1 MTIAELRR
9 LLNTVPLTADRD
21 QIKVLDKDNIDVF
34 DVVTVT
40 YDTSQRTAWI
50 NVELEDGE

>member
-1 MTIAELRR
+1 MTVGELRR
-9 LLNTVPLTADRD
+9 LLNTMPLTADRD
-21 QIKVLDKDNIDVF
+21 QIKVLDKDNIDVS

-40 YDTSQRTAWI
+40 YDTGQRTAWI